1 MLQASATSCTDLSD
15 PQVLQHPGEN
25 PLRYWSWRGVVMFAL
40 VCLLYHGIAK
50 SLVRDWWNDPNF
62 SHGFFVPIFSGF
74 LVWQDRRR
82 LAAIPVNPSWWGI
95 GIMGAALAAMVVG
108 VFGSELFLS
117 RTSLILLLAGMAVY
131 FRGWR
136 FFRAVLF
143 PWVILFLMVP
153 LPAIVFNQIALPLQ
167 MMASKLAST
176 ALSVMGVPVL
186 REGNVLTLPAMPLE
200 VAEACSGIRSLISLA
215 TLAVIY
221 SSFVEPKALGR
232 CLLVVMA
239 APIAVIANALRIVG
253 TGLLVQYW
261 DPNKALG
268 FFHEF
273 SGWVIFIASLAL
285 LIAAHGLIRLVVHRP
300 ART

>member
-1 MLQASATSCTDLSD
+1 
-15 PQVLQHPGEN
+15 
-25 PLRYWSWRGVVMFAL
+25 MFAL
-40 VCLLYHGIAK
+40 VCLLYHGIVR
-50 SLVRDWWNDPNF
+50 SLIRDWWNDPNF
-62 SHGFFVPIFSGF
+62 SHGFFVPLFSGF
-74 LVWQDRRR
+74 LLWEDRRR
-82 LAAIPVNPSWWGI
+82 LAAIPAKPSWWGI
-95 GIMGAALAAMVVG
+95 GIMAAALAAMVVG

-143 PWVILFLMVP
+143 PWAILFLMVP
-153 LPAIVFNQIALPLQ
+153 LPAIVFNQVALPLQ
-167 MMASKLAST
+167 MMASKLASA
-176 ALSVMGVPVL
+176 ALSLMGVPVL

-200 VAEACSGIRSLISLA
+200 VAEACSGIRSLISLV

-221 SSFVEPKALGR
+221 SNFVEPKALGR
-232 CLLVVMA
+232 CLLVVLA

-285 LIAAHGLIRLVVHRP
+285 LISAHGIIRLFVHRP